1 MIEENHDSKIFRFG
15 LEGQKLGLSVGQH
28 IQLEAE
34 IDGNK
39 VKRSYTPITG
49 KLEKTTELKPI

>member
-34 IDGNK
+34 IDGK
-39 VKRSYTPITG
+39 TIRRSYTPITG
-49 KLEKTTELKPI
+49 K